1 MEEKK
6 FDPYQFIGFI
16 LIALILTWM
25 LYRNGPTEEQKSE
38 SKTITEQ
45 DITSPSSPEESE
57 TSAAFIQQQKV
68 ESFGDLGTLFKSNS
82 VENVSISTEN
92 ISYEVQSKGAQIVV
106 LQLDKFENFA
116 DNPLRLISESNSDFN
131 VKLST
136 LDGRVL
142 NTRDIF
148 FTPTLIDQT
157 DSYKLLMTASISTRQ
172 SIVFEY
178 VFPKQGYLYTV
189 NLKTEG
195 MQTLLNSSILPN
207 FSWKTDA
214 FRNSRSIDY
223 ENRYTEYTFGY
234 EEDRVD
240 YLSLNGE
247 DKESREGIR
256 WISYRQHFFSSILI
270 PSTPIASAELTS
282 IDLASEENLE
292 EKFTKTFK
300 TSYSLGLTNGNL
312 NTQLTFYN
320 GPTDYDSLKALD
332 GDLETSI
339 PMGWGIFGWINRVI
353 FLPLFGFLS
362 SFLSFGIAIIVMTVI
377 VRLAMSPV
385 TYKSY
390 VSQIKM
396 KVLRPDIE
404 IINNK
409 YKDDAVKRQQETM
422 SLYSRAGANPMSG
435 CVPALLQLPIFYAL
449 FSFFPVA
456 FVLRDKSFLWAD
468 DLSSYDSVYDLGFS
482 IPFYGD
488 HISLFPI
495 LASIAIF
502 FYTQMTTG
510 QQAMPQQPGMPNMK
524 IIMYLMPL
532 MMLFFFN
539 NYASG
544 LSLYYFVS
552 NLLTIILMLV
562 IKNYIVNDQKILSK
576 IEENKKKPKK
586 AGGFSSRLQKA
597 MEQAEELLLTG
608 HSCLR
613 PVYKIKDI
621 FDDKPLD
628 LSDIKEIENQANRI
642 RSLKIHG

>member
-6 FDPYQFIGFI
+6 FDPLQFIGFI

-82 VENVSISTEN
+82 LENVSISTEN

-116 DNPLRLISESNSDFN
+116 DNPLRLISESNTDFN

-148 FTPTLIDQT
+148 FTPTLTDQA

-195 MQTLLNSSILPN
+195 MQTLLNSSTPPD

-223 ENRYTEYTFGY
+223 ENRYTEFTFGY

-247 DKESREGIR
+247 DKESRDGIR

-300 TSYSLGLTNGNL
+300 TSYSLGLTDGNL

-597 MEQAEELLLTG
+597 MEQAEKQKKAG
-608 HSCLR
+608 R
-613 PVYKIKDI
+613 K
-621 FDDKPLD
+621 
-628 LSDIKEIENQANRI
+628 
-642 RSLKIHG
+642 

>member
-6 FDPYQFIGFI
+6 FDPLQFIGFI

-116 DNPLRLISESNSDFN
+116 DNSLRLISESNTDFN

-148 FTPTLIDQT
+148 FTPTLTDQA

-195 MQTLLNSSILPN
+195 MQTLLNSSTPPN

-223 ENRYTEYTFGY
+223 ENRYTEFTFGY

-247 DKESREGIR
+247 DKESRDGIR

-300 TSYSLGLTNGNL
+300 TSYSLGLTDGNL

-597 MEQAEELLLTG
+597 VEQAEKQKKAG
-608 HSCLR
+608 R
-613 PVYKIKDI
+613 K
-621 FDDKPLD
+621 
-628 LSDIKEIENQANRI
+628 
-642 RSLKIHG
+642 

>member
-597 MEQAEELLLTG
+597 MEQAEKQKKAG
-608 HSCLR
+608 R
-613 PVYKIKDI
+613 K
-621 FDDKPLD
+621 
-628 LSDIKEIENQANRI
+628 
-642 RSLKIHG
+642 

>member
-6 FDPYQFIGFI
+6 FDPLQFIGFI

-25 LYRNGPTEEQKSE
+25 LYRNGPTEEKKSE

-195 MQTLLNSSILPN
+195 MQTLLNSSIPPN

-223 ENRYTEYTFGY
+223 ENRYTEFTFGY

-300 TSYSLGLTNGNL
+300 TSYSLGLTDGNL

-597 MEQAEELLLTG
+597 MEQAEKQKKAG
-608 HSCLR
+608 R
-613 PVYKIKDI
+613 K
-621 FDDKPLD
+621 
-628 LSDIKEIENQANRI
+628 
-642 RSLKIHG
+642 

>member
-256 WISYRQHFFSSILI
+256 WISYRQHFFSSVLI

-282 IDLASEENLE
+282 IDLASDENLE

-597 MEQAEELLLTG
+597 MEQAEKQKKAG
-608 HSCLR
+608 R
-613 PVYKIKDI
+613 K
-621 FDDKPLD
+621 
-628 LSDIKEIENQANRI
+628 
-642 RSLKIHG
+642 

>member
-25 LYRNGPTEEQKSE
+25 LYRNGPEQQIKE
-38 SKTITEQ
+38 NQTKIEQ
-45 DITSPSSPEESE
+45 VVTNPIEQLLKDSVQ
-57 TSAAFIQQQKV
+57 QQQKI
-68 ESFGDLGTLFKSNS
+68 EAYGDLGSLFLPKAIPN
-82 VENVSISTEN
+82 IKLATEN
-92 ISYEVQSKGAQIVV
+92 MILEFQTKGGGISKLTLSE
-106 LQLDKFENFA
+106 FENYE
-116 DNPLRLISESNSDFN
+116 DQPIPMVQDGNMDFN
-131 VKLST
+131 IT
-136 LDGRVL
+136 LNTKDGRVL
-142 NTRDIF
+142 NTRDF
-148 FTPTLIDQT
+148 YFTPKVIDKSDVYTIQM
-157 DSYKLLMTASISTRQ
+157 KASLSESQHITY
-172 SIVFEY
+172 EY
-178 VFPKQGYLYTV
+178 VFPKKGYLFTV
-189 NLKTEG
+189 NFLTVG
-195 MQTLLNSSILPN
+195 MEALLDNNQSPKV
-207 FSWKTDA
+207 SWTTDA
-214 FRNSRSIDY
+214 YRNSRSIDY

-247 DKESREGIR
+247 DQEIREGIR
-256 WISYRQHFFSSILI
+256 WISYRQHFFSAILI
-270 PSTPIASAELTS
+270 PEVTISSADIKSKDLTANES
-282 IDLASEENLE
+282 LDEKYTKRFETIFSLPSQSGNINYNLE
-292 EKFTKTFK
+292 
-300 TSYSLGLTNGNL
+300 
-312 NTQLTFYN
+312 FYY
-320 GPTDYDSLKALD
+320 GPTDYDTLQNLT
-332 GDLETSI
+332 GDLEASI

-362 SFLSFGIAIIVMTVI
+362 SFLSYGIAIIVMTLI
-377 VRLAMSPV
+377 VRLMMSPV

-396 KVLRPDIE
+396 KVLRPDVEVITA
-404 IINNK
+404 K

-435 CVPALLQLPIFYAL
+435 CVPALIQLPVFYAL

-468 DLSSYDSVYDLGFS
+468 DLSSYDSVLDLGFS

-488 HISLFPI
+488 HVSLFPI

-502 FYTQMTTG
+502 FYTKMTTG
-510 QQAMPQQPGMPNMK
+510 QQPMPQQPGMPNMK
-524 IIMYLMPL
+524 IIMYLMPV

-562 IKNYIVNDQKILSK
+562 IKNYIIDDNKIHAK

-597 MEQAEELLLTG
+597 MEEAEKQKKAG
-608 HSCLR
+608 R
-613 PVYKIKDI
+613 
-621 FDDKPLD
+621 
-628 LSDIKEIENQANRI
+628 R
-642 RSLKIHG
+642 

>member
-6 FDPYQFIGFI
+6 FDPLQFIGFI

-25 LYRNGPTEEQKSE
+25 LYRNGPVEEQKSE
-38 SKTITEQ
+38 SKTTTEQ
-45 DITSPSSPEESE
+45 SITSPSSPEESE

-68 ESFGDLGTLFKSNS
+68 ESFGDLGALFKSNS
-82 VENVSISTEN
+82 IENISISTEN
-92 ISYEVQSKGAQIVV
+92 ISYKVQSKGAQIVV

-116 DNPLRLISESNSDFN
+116 DNPLRLISEYNTDFN
-131 VKLST
+131 VKLTT
-136 LDGRVL
+136 LDGRVI

-148 FTPTLIDQT
+148 FTPTLTDQA
-157 DSYKLLMTASISTRQ
+157 DSYKLLMTSSISTRQ

-178 VFPKQGYLYTV
+178 DFPKQGYLYTV
-189 NLKTEG
+189 NLKTKG
-195 MQTLLNSSILPN
+195 MQTLLNSSSLPN

-270 PSTPIASAELTS
+270 PSTPIATAELIS
-282 IDLASEENLE
+282 IDLANQENLE

-300 TSYSLGLTNGNL
+300 TSYSLGLTDGNL

-495 LASIAIF
+495 LASVAIF

-576 IEENKKKPKK
+576 IEANKKKPKK

-597 MEQAEELLLTG
+597 MEQAEKQKKAG
-608 HSCLR
+608 R
-613 PVYKIKDI
+613 K
-621 FDDKPLD
+621 
-628 LSDIKEIENQANRI
+628 
-642 RSLKIHG
+642 

>member
-82 VENVSISTEN
+82 LENISISTEN

-116 DNPLRLISESNSDFN
+116 DNPLRLISESNTDFN

-148 FTPTLIDQT
+148 FTPTLTDQA

-300 TSYSLGLTNGNL
+300 TSYSLGLTDGNL

-597 MEQAEELLLTG
+597 MEQAEKQKKAG
-608 HSCLR
+608 R
-613 PVYKIKDI
+613 K
-621 FDDKPLD
+621 
-628 LSDIKEIENQANRI
+628 
-642 RSLKIHG
+642 

>member
-1 MEEKK
+1 
-6 FDPYQFIGFI
+6 
-16 LIALILTWM
+16 M

-116 DNPLRLISESNSDFN
+116 DNSLRLISESNTDFN

-148 FTPTLIDQT
+148 FTPTLTDQA

-189 NLKTEG
+189 NLKTDG
-195 MQTLLNSSILPN
+195 MQTLLNSSTPPD

-247 DKESREGIR
+247 DKESRDGIR

-300 TSYSLGLTNGNL
+300 TSYSLGLTDGNL

-597 MEQAEELLLTG
+597 MEQAEKQKKAG
-608 HSCLR
+608 R
-613 PVYKIKDI
+613 K
-621 FDDKPLD
+621 
-628 LSDIKEIENQANRI
+628 
-642 RSLKIHG
+642 

>member
-6 FDPYQFIGFI
+6 FDPFQFIGFI

-116 DNPLRLISESNSDFN
+116 DNSLRLISESNTDFN

-148 FTPTLIDQT
+148 FTPTLTDQA

-195 MQTLLNSSILPN
+195 MQTLLNSSTPPD

-223 ENRYTEYTFGY
+223 ENRYTEFTFGY

-247 DKESREGIR
+247 DKESRDGIR

-300 TSYSLGLTNGNL
+300 TSYSLGLTDGNL

-597 MEQAEELLLTG
+597 MEQAEKQKKAG
-608 HSCLR
+608 R
-613 PVYKIKDI
+613 K
-621 FDDKPLD
+621 
-628 LSDIKEIENQANRI
+628 
-642 RSLKIHG
+642 

>member
-25 LYRNGPTEEQKSE
+25 LYRNGPAEEDANSE
-38 SKTITEQ
+38 SVKTEQ
-45 DITSPSSPEESE
+45 VVPQNTELQSDP
-57 TSAAFIQQQKV
+57 IQNDSLIQIQKV
-68 ESFGDLGTLFKSNS
+68 AAYGDLGSLFAASSQSMLNIETDQMTLEMNPKGGQ
-82 VENVSISTEN
+82 ISKLTLN
-92 ISYEVQSKGAQIVV
+92 SYENYEDA
-106 LQLDKFENFA
+106 
-116 DNPLRLISESNSDFN
+116 PLPLISEGNTDFN
-131 VKLST
+131 IELAT

-142 NTRDIF
+142 NTRDMY
-148 FTPTLIDQT
+148 FT
-157 DSYKLLMTASISTRQ
+157 AVTRDGAEAIQ
-172 SIVFEY
+172 VEMKVALNGQQYLSFLY
-178 VFPKQGYLYTV
+178 NFPKKGHLFSFSVKTV
-189 NLKTEG
+189 G
-195 MQTLLNSSILPN
+195 MSSLLNTALAPKVT
-207 FSWKTDA
+207 WKTDA

-223 ENRYTEYTFGY
+223 ENRYTEFTFGY

-240 YLSLNGE
+240 YLSLNGNDE
-247 DKESREGIR
+247 ETRQGIR
-256 WISYRQHFFSSILI
+256 WISYRQHFFSAILI
-270 PSTPIASAELTS
+270 PDSPIAEAKITS
-282 IDLASEENLE
+282 SDRSSEAALN
-292 EKFTKTFK
+292 EKFTKTFS
-300 TSYSLGLTNGNL
+300 TTYALNSGGDL
-312 NTQLTFYN
+312 NTNLKFYY
-320 GPTDYDSLKALD
+320 GPTDYKTLKQLE

-353 FLPLFGFLS
+353 FLPLFEFLS
-362 SFLSFGIAIIVMTVI
+362 SFLSYGIAIIVMTII

-404 IINNK
+404 VINDK

-435 CVPALLQLPIFYAL
+435 CVPALLQLPVFYAL

-468 DLSSYDSVYDLGFS
+468 DLSSYDSILDLGFN

-495 LASIAIF
+495 LASVAIF
-502 FYTQMTTG
+502 FYTRMTTG
-510 QQAMPQQPGMPNMK
+510 QQPMPQQPGMPNMK
-524 IIMYLMPL
+524 IIIYLMPL

-552 NLLTIILMLV
+552 NLLTIFLMLV
-562 IKNYIVNDQKILSK
+562 IKNYIIDDTKIHAK

-586 AGGFSSRLQKA
+586 AGGFSARLQKA
-597 MEQAEELLLTG
+597 MEEAEKQKNAG
-608 HSCLR
+608 KGR
-613 PVYKIKDI
+613 KK
-621 FDDKPLD
+621 
-628 LSDIKEIENQANRI
+628 
-642 RSLKIHG
+642 

>member
-82 VENVSISTEN
+82 LENISISTEN

-148 FTPTLIDQT
+148 FTPTLTDQA

-223 ENRYTEYTFGY
+223 ENRYTEFTFGY

-247 DKESREGIR
+247 DKESRDGIR

-597 MEQAEELLLTG
+597 MEQAEKQKKAG
-608 HSCLR
+608 R
-613 PVYKIKDI
+613 K
-621 FDDKPLD
+621 
-628 LSDIKEIENQANRI
+628 
-642 RSLKIHG
+642 